1 MISLIASKADT
12 EDKRHF
18 HFPGG
23 AGEKLDGSH
32 QIGFLENRGSA
43 VRKIKPAQIFF
54 GRL

>member
-1 MISLIASKADT
+1 MISLIASKANT

-23 AGEKLDGSH
+23 AGEKLDGQSAV
-32 QIGFLENRGSA
+32 GFPENRGSA

-54 GRL
+54 GWL